1 VKDITKEDGTKT
13 DDFHQIQAEA
23 KLHFE
28 LLLTEDNN
36 ADLNIQEEL
45 LLNIPRVINQED
57 NAKLN
62 KGVTEK

>member
-36 ADLNIQEEL
+36 AYLNIQEEL